1 MRISDWSSDVCSS
14 DLADAW
20 IFTDMA
26 EDLIVD
32 VLKLGESGYSVMP
45 RRDDF
50 TLSPDALRLAQLGRL
65 SRYEWAVL
73 HKLKT
78 GASNRS
84 MAGDLGLPES
94 LVKTLVRRVLLQ
106 LHFRNRTE
114 SGVLLVRQG
123 RRHREHAPVRDL
135 EARAG

>member
-1 MRISDWSSDVCSS
+1 
-14 DLADAW
+14 
-20 IFTDMA
+20 MA
-26 EDLIVD
+26 EDRFVD
-32 VLKLGESGYSVMP
+32 VLKVGDSGYSVMP

-50 TLSPDALRLAQLGRL
+50 TLSPDSLRLAQLGRL

-94 LVKTLVRRVLLQ
+94 LVKTLVRRVLLK

-114 SGVLLVRQG
+114 AGVFMGRHG
-123 RRHREHAPVRDL
+123 RRKIGSASCRERVC
-135 EARAG
+135 

>member
-1 MRISDWSSDVCSS
+1 MEGTASWDMLSDWHEVLLRRGEECTISCVGVSGRTVVLVGLQDQRLLEAAPALG
-14 DLADAW
+14 LADAW

-84 MAGDLGLPES
+84 MAGA
-94 LVKTLVRRVLLQ
+94 Q
-106 LHFRNRTE
+106 I
-114 SGVLLVRQG
+114 G
-123 RRHREHAPVRDL
+123 RANV
-135 EARAG
+135 